1 MSHLIKKMT
10 GENDLI
16 IEINGPEIIN
26 GVLKHLEFSL
36 EFLNT
41 ETFLFQGDY
50 VVEIRHYNENSS
62 FHIRHEKLE
71 NISKLRKDILMAESA
86 HFSNEKNEVKEY
98 NDDRFGGLTKF
109 KVTKKSTIKS
119 IGLVSE
125 DCDDLEERNK
135 PESFMAFGGLLN
147 SSEIKFKLPQDD
159 EKDVDEDK

>member
-26 GVLKHLEFSL
+26 GVLKHLGFSL

-98 NDDRFGGLTKF
+98 N
-109 KVTKKSTIKS
+109 
-119 IGLVSE
+119 
-125 DCDDLEERNK
+125 
-135 PESFMAFGGLLN
+135 
-147 SSEIKFKLPQDD
+147 
-159 EKDVDEDK
+159 